1 MKNINIQEF
10 TKEMLGF
17 NNKVK
22 IVNKEEDSMYLSIML
37 GILTITT
44 DFQQGNV
51 VLTEIAAYELTD
63 KVDDVGG
70 LLTITLKGNSEE
82 LVYHC
87 ISNNGWNEVKEWFKS
102 NQKVI
107 IEGMIQGIAK
117 ETKKARF

>member
-17 NNKVK
+17 NNKV
-22 IVNKEEDSMYLSIML
+22 IDINKEGDSMYLSIML

-87 ISNNGWNEVKEWFKS
+87 MSNNGWNEVREWFKS

-107 IEGMIQGIAK
+107 IEGMTQGIVK
-117 ETKKARF
+117 ETKKSRF